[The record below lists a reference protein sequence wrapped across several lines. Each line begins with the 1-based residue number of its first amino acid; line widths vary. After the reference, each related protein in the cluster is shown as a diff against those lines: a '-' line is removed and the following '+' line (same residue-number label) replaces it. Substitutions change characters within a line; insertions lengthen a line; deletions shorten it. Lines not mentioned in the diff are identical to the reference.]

1 MINENSN
8 SDNKFVL
15 FKLLNELTLIAE
27 KGNQPLFIE
36 LKESIDKLRR
46 EFFVKKAYKNIH
58 AEFYKIFANQTGN
71 SKIALVFGA
80 GISMGNPFYM
90 CNWSGL
96 LKNAVTGHFLA
107 PYNKSNAYTD
117 MDKFLESYGDFLGKF
132 DLYELAQYIENSIRE
147 RHATD
152 KYYGSEEIEYRVN
165 SDIYEIVKRS
175 IYLDKNIDGTN
186 KKITSFSEFE
196 TQLKKSLLYR
206 LCKYVDEKNI
216 ERILTYNYD
225 NAFEYTYDKYND
237 DNSNIEKSLFP
248 IFIDNQLPSADESRN
263 CVCCYHVHGYV
274 PYFSDKY
281 RKRVEQYLEN
291 QEARRLIL
299 SEYSYD
305 DMAHSSYKW
314 RNTLQID
321 TFLKYNCL
329 FFGFSATDKNFKR
342 IVKLMGWR
350 NEGTVF
356 DEEHEAKHYI
366 FMTID
371 DYIRNIFGD
380 LAPIV
385 FYDKEDCKS
394 AKERKAAS
402 EKRDEAQR
410 KLQNDFAENP
420 NDLLKKLIVQCRLM
434 YYTLRSRR
442 KYLKGLNIYPLWCT
456 TYDAVDCFDYMLSSD

>member
-1 MINENSN
+1 MSYIQNSIAAVLIDYLEKISINLQSEKSN
-8 SDNKFVL
+8 DELNDELNKVI
-15 FKLLNELTLIAE
+15 KLL
-27 KGNQPLFIE
+27 K
-36 LKESIDKLRR
+36 D
-46 EFFVKKAYKNIH
+46 EFLLQAVPYKNIKQD
-58 AEFYKIFANQTGN
+58 FSKIFGVTKRKKA
-71 SKIALVFGA
+71 ALVFGA
-80 GISMGNPFYM
+80 GVSMGKPLYM

-96 LKNAVTGHFLA
+96 LKNAVTGHFLSCYEKTFIDA
-107 PYNKSNAYTD
+107 NDFSN
-117 MDKFLESYGDFLGKF
+117 LYGDFLGKF

-152 KYYGSEEIEYRVN
+152 YLYNRDEIEERVN
-165 SDIYEIVKRS
+165 ADMYEIVKRS
-175 IYLDKNIDGTN
+175 IYRDKQRDG
-186 KKITSFSEFE
+186 KSGQSEDDFVVE
-196 TQLKKSLLYR
+196 IEKSLLFR
-206 LCKYVDEKNI
+206 LCKYITDKKINRV
-216 ERILTYNYD
+216 LTYNYD
-225 NAFEYTYDKYND
+225 NAFEFTYCQYAKQ
-237 DNSNIEKSLFP
+237 NSDGVKIKKLTP
-248 IFIDNQLPSADESRN
+248 VFIDDQLSDVAEDTG
-263 CVCCYHVHGYV
+263 CVCYHVHGYV
-274 PYFSDKY
+274 PYFDEKY
-281 RKRVEQYLEN
+281 SSEAKVLN
-291 QEARRLIL
+291 ALKKSEARRLIL

-350 NEGTVF
+350 NEGAVF

-402 EKRDEAQR
+402 AKRDEAQR